1 MSSLPHLRFVPYI
14 FLLYTCLIPILG
26 SAATSVNVVSEQS
39 PGIGEDLDLVSFLNS
54 RTQKHDELF
63 TKALELLD
71 SINASS
77 SCNKLAATKL
87 VTSCELIGRNSE
99 ASGDTDTYLDLEH
112 VRSLYAARLALCE
125 LGGAGITIPSSCQ
138 PVNVSPPRRKVY
150 FGLYSTNSPVT
161 TTTDTLPKEDLAP
174 CLKSLESRPQSWTS
188 YSNSRQNAMV
198 ICQAS
203 RYEIDKDDLLQTY
216 KIVAESATKLN
227 NGLYE
232 ALRMAAEESVKS
244 RAFLQSIDLLR
255 KETLLQMEESSSS
268 LVAKVSQTIET
279 RFTASIETVFSAL
292 SSVHIGLSSLR
303 KDVQGSSQ
311 EAESLRH
318 MLQYIHDE
326 LVLRSEQ
333 IALTQRQNAEIQNEL
348 ALSVQTTLQSIAR
361 NELQKFNQ
369 DVRTL
374 DNSLQWLYAKIMQ
387 ILEQEVDA
395 SERLRAIGSSL
406 EEFQLRA
413 DNLDKAQQRQY
424 EIATAQ
430 WRLQEELQENIRISQ
445 AIVNQ
450 TMFQA
455 ASLHIMVGE
464 AAHTVEA
471 IKQYV
476 PGFDTF
482 VTYFSWT
489 THGVC
494 WIFLLATALL
504 ILLVCMGLRYI
515 LTWPR

>member
-1 MSSLPHLRFVPYI
+1 M
-14 FLLYTCLIPILG
+14 
-26 SAATSVNVVSEQS
+26 AMVSGQNHDA
-39 PGIGEDLDLVSFLNS
+39 GEDLDLVSFLNS
-54 RTQKHDELF
+54 RTQKHDETF

-71 SINASS
+71 SINSSS
-77 SCNKLAATKL
+77 SCNKLAAAKL
-87 VTSCELIGRNSE
+87 VTSCESIGRNPE
-99 ASGDTDTYLDLEH
+99 RPRDRDTYLELEH

-125 LGGAGITIPSSCQ
+125 LGGAGITIPPSCQ
-138 PVNVSPPRRKVY
+138 PVNVSPPQRKVY
-150 FGLYSTNSPVT
+150 FGLYTTNSPAT
-161 TTTDTLPKEDLAP
+161 TMTDTLPKDDLAP

-216 KIVAESATKLN
+216 KIIAESSTKLN

-232 ALRMAAEESVKS
+232 ALRMAAEESAKS
-244 RAFLQSIDLLR
+244 RAFLKSVDLLR
-255 KETLLQMEESSSS
+255 KETLLQMEESTSS
-268 LVAKVSQTIET
+268 LVARVSQTLET
-279 RFTASIETVFSAL
+279 RLTAAFETVFSAL

-333 IALTQRQNAEIQNEL
+333 IALTQRQNAEVQNEL
-348 ALSVQTTLQSIAR
+348 ALSIQTTLHSIAY
-361 NELQKFNQ
+361 NELQKITQ
-369 DVRTL
+369 DVGTL
-374 DNSLQWLYAKIMQ
+374 DNSLEWLYAKIVQ
-387 ILEQEVDA
+387 VLEQEADT
-395 SERLRAIGSSL
+395 SERLRGIGSSL

-424 EIATAQ
+424 EVATAQ

-450 TMFQA
+450 TMSQA
-455 ASLHIMVGE
+455 ANLHSLVGE
-464 AAHTVEA
+464 AADTVEA

-482 VTYFSWT
+482 VNYLSWT
-489 THGVC
+489 THGFC
-494 WIFLLATALL
+494 WVILGAAALL
-504 ILLVCMGLRYI
+504 ILLVCMSLRYI